1 MSESQNSQYF
11 GMDLLSVLLEQK
23 ILNEDQVEQVR
34 RRQRRSQSTI
44 QQAIFDL
51 GFAAQEPV
59 YRALSLTS
67 GLPFVILGETEI
79 SETAI
84 QKVPAKVALHFQFVP
99 ISLERGT
106 LRGAFANPPQ
116 MKEREN
122 LRLVLG
128 ARLDPVLATPNE
140 VDSMLKKIYGIGA
153 GQVMQLAK
161 ERRMMGEA
169 ADDAFSDK
177 EVENLDK
184 SVAQDEASIIRLVN
198 EIIAEAIKMHTT
210 DIHIEPFRDKVKL
223 RYRIDGMLREIPTP
237 PSMVELH
244 DAIVSRLK
252 IMARLNIA
260 SISATTRRPSCSV

>member
-161 ERRMMGEA
+161 ERR
-169 ADDAFSDK
+169 
-177 EVENLDK
+177 
-184 SVAQDEASIIRLVN
+184 
-198 EIIAEAIKMHTT
+198 
-210 DIHIEPFRDKVKL
+210 L
-223 RYRIDGMLREIPTP
+223 RMIQHFD
-237 PSMVELH
+237 SQ
-244 DAIVSRLK
+244 
-252 IMARLNIA
+252 
-260 SISATTRRPSCSV
+260 